1 MFSKDLNDVL
11 IGSDTGYVECF
22 NVQKHKPSDRIVFI
36 KLEHGHFLVCQKN
49 HPLFI
54 KREDTLLEID
64 ASELDV
70 CTDEIWVDNDIT
82 KNEFNLQL
90 CEDKD
95 LLNLTTKL
103 FVSGNLDEIYN
114 INDEFKDIIFGDS
127 YKNIRL
133 FPNFINCDRTQL
145 TKFIDMFGNIC
156 KALKDY
162 CKSYILA
169 SQIKMI
175 CDRINYDCD
184 VTPYEKHNTTY
195 YKFDIKPNL
204 TEELYFNKYCKINE
218 IYELIYYDDFV
229 YDVKTCNNAYMLNCV
244 KNHNSFHCISKNQLN
259 YVKINDEYKVMSF
272 ERIWNFYSDS
282 KIYIT
287 EDGKQEEKIL
297 DNLYV
302 WDKDKFTKVLR
313 IMRHL
318 RHSESPMVFTRNNN
332 NDFIVCQDNHPI
344 MLSKNI
350 SICECETPFNK
361 PKKLGKWIC
370 PNCGKSPN
378 NKIVN
383 HTSDEIYLK
392 TEVKNYI
399 KSKYF
404 TFNDFPIWQ
413 NEKKSTTIDA
423 YTLGLF
429 LAEGS
434 YLYYYGDKLTGI
446 IISQEPGVILDEA
459 NKILSES
466 YKTKINGCK
475 TRSIK
480 QLIIYDE
487 ILANNLINQT
497 NRYSFQ
503 KSLGCDYIYYSD
515 EDLSK
520 ILCGYID
527 GDGSFIKSLDD
538 NNKSNRNYISLE
550 STSLELIQ
558 QLHHIL
564 NKFNIRHNIQVCSVK
579 KLTKHQSYCI
589 KIYLTEKHRDI
600 FKHSIKCKNKKY
612 EKDFDRN
619 RYENLL
625 TYQKLIKFD
634 DSEFV
639 YDFMTESETFTT
651 NGIWSHN
658 SGGSASIK
666 KVDIIKE
673 LKRNI
678 SSHDESRIENIFYQ
692 KDSDLYLKN
701 DSCIITIDKN
711 VFLNAESKIELTQNE
726 IKLEVG
732 YFTINVDNF
741 IIEATIE
748 QDAILAIHDRQNFV
762 ENENTIAINYF
773 KNEKL
778 FGIKSK
784 IIEPEDVATML
795 DAFAGGKSPFK
806 TPENLYTKLYNFL
819 APMKSWDSVHLEVII
834 GNLLRNKKD
843 PQYPARIKE
852 PYEYTTL
859 SVKTLPMVQSWSLGL
874 AFEDIGKAI
883 SYGLISDR
891 QPASSIEKVLF
902 GEPLSDIAIKKLKEK
917 K

>member
-22 NVQKHKPSDRIVFI
+22 NVQKHKPSDRIIFI

-54 KREDTLLEID
+54 KREDTLIEID

-95 LLNLTTKL
+95 ILNLTTKL

-145 TKFIDMFGNIC
+145 TKFIDIFGNIC
-156 KALKDY
+156 KVLKDY

-184 VTPYEKHNTTY
+184 VTPYEKHKTTY

-229 YDVKTCNNAYMLNCV
+229 YDVKTCNNAYMLNCI
-244 KNHNSFHCISKNQLN
+244 KNHNSFH
-259 YVKINDEYKVMSF
+259 
-272 ERIWNFYSDS
+272 
-282 KIYIT
+282 
-287 EDGKQEEKIL
+287 
-297 DNLYV
+297 
-302 WDKDKFTKVLR
+302 
-313 IMRHL
+313 
-318 RHSESPMVFTRNNN
+318 
-332 NDFIVCQDNHPI
+332 
-344 MLSKNI
+344 
-350 SICECETPFNK
+350 
-361 PKKLGKWIC
+361 
-370 PNCGKSPN
+370 
-378 NKIVN
+378 
-383 HTSDEIYLK
+383 
-392 TEVKNYI
+392 
-399 KSKYF
+399 
-404 TFNDFPIWQ
+404 
-413 NEKKSTTIDA
+413 
-423 YTLGLF
+423 
-429 LAEGS
+429 
-434 YLYYYGDKLTGI
+434 
-446 IISQEPGVILDEA
+446 
-459 NKILSES
+459 
-466 YKTKINGCK
+466 
-475 TRSIK
+475 
-480 QLIIYDE
+480 
-487 ILANNLINQT
+487 
-497 NRYSFQ
+497 
-503 KSLGCDYIYYSD
+503 
-515 EDLSK
+515 
-520 ILCGYID
+520 
-527 GDGSFIKSLDD
+527 
-538 NNKSNRNYISLE
+538 
-550 STSLELIQ
+550 
-558 QLHHIL
+558 
-564 NKFNIRHNIQVCSVK
+564 
-579 KLTKHQSYCI
+579 
-589 KIYLTEKHRDI
+589 
-600 FKHSIKCKNKKY
+600 
-612 EKDFDRN
+612 
-619 RYENLL
+619 
-625 TYQKLIKFD
+625 
-634 DSEFV
+634 
-639 YDFMTESETFTT
+639 
-651 NGIWSHN
+651 

-692 KDSDLYLKN
+692 KDSDIYLKN

-819 APMKSWDSVHLEVII
+819 APMRNWDSVHLELIV

-843 PQYPARIKE
+843 PQYPARVKE
-852 PYEYTTL
+852 PYEYVTL